1 MQLQPSCS
9 DFKGSYSIWLLSP
22 KFSTKGGSKVWHHIT
37 QFWKVMASTVAYFSL
52 WISEEILQ
60 HNIWLRMNTKVYT
73 LALLREGFLPCIG
86 KDWGTFGIFGIMEGM
101 NFWNGRLTKLNSP
114 LLEFTMTFGLSYW
127 SSTNLFK
134 RGCLAN
140 KVLNL
145 LHMSGLASLGTQ
157 RMHCPN
163 GWSTPTTSRNLA
175 LAMFI
180 LARSSWAFSWKSI
193 VGLQYF
199 TLTAVKAIPPMAF
212 SSWMARV
219 NVDNLTRGSN
229 QTQFILFFGELDQSF
244 FDHVHW

>member
-134 RGCLAN
+134 RWCLISQQSAQ
-140 KVLNL
+140 L
-145 LHMSGLASLGTQ
+145 
-157 RMHCPN
+157 
-163 GWSTPTTSRNLA
+163 TSHE
-175 LAMFI
+175 
-180 LARSSWAFSWKSI
+180 W
-193 VGLQYF
+193 VGLFRNTEDALPEWVVNTNY
-199 TLTAVKAIPPMAF
+199 LKEF
-212 SSWMARV
+212 SS
-219 NVDNLTRGSN
+219 G
-229 QTQFILFFGELDQSF
+229 
-244 FDHVHW
+244 HVHFSTEFMSIFLKIYCWLAILHPYSGESDTTNGLLKLDGTCKRG